1 MSHQITFCA
10 GRAQCGQCHDILFC
24 QHHGFCNLICLPS
37 DIRLKDVFVL
47 VFFLDTFNFMFHW
60 QRTNKAL
67 GIWSYKEWELA
78 KWFDV
83 TVDLLEL
90 ITPFATEEL
99 NLSNV
104 WTFLFVVIL
113 WPCRSKWFISC
124 KNCSIFVFIFIFH
137 CKNHSTR
144 TLELE
149 IESGRSEAQWFDLQ
163 VDHLLFKY

>member
-24 QHHGFCNLICLPS
+24 QHHGFCNLILSAEWYPF
-37 DIRLKDVFVL
+37 RLKDVFVL

-78 KWFDV
+78 KWFYV

-90 ITPFATEEL
+90 ITPFVTEEL

-113 WPCRSKWFISC
+113 WWFMSC
-124 KNCSIFVFIFIFH
+124 KNCIIFVFIFIFH
-137 CKNHSTR
+137 CKNHTR

-163 VDHLLFKY
+163 VDLLLELVKY